1 MRGKVL
7 LIDTVHPVLQE
18 IFEKNDFQC
27 DAFYGKSREELE
39 KIIGNYDGAIIR
51 SKIIFD
57 KALMEKAS
65 NLKFIGRVG
74 AGMENIDVAFAASKN
89 ILCFNSPE
97 GNRDAVGEHA
107 LGILLCLLNKICNAN
122 IEVRKGIWLRESNWG
137 TEIKGKTVGI
147 IGYGNMGSAF
157 AEKLKGFS
165 CNVIAYDKYKQG
177 FQNEFVKE
185 VTLNQLFEQTDIL
198 SIHVPQT
205 QETIKMVDATFIN
218 AFKKDIFLI
227 NTARGKIVNTEHL
240 VEAMKTGKIKGVAL
254 DVLEYEKFSFEEINK
269 DEIPQAFQYLINSDK
284 AILTP
289 HIAGWTFESHKK
301 MAQFLAEKIITKFYP
316 KMSIRD
322 F

>member
-1 MRGKVL
+1 MKGKIL
-7 LIDTVHPVLQE
+7 LIDTVHLVLQE
-18 IFEKNDFQC
+18 IFEKNDFRC
-27 DAFYGKSREELE
+27 DVFYGKSKEELLN
-39 KIIGNYDGAIIR
+39 IISNYDGAIIR

-57 KALMEKAS
+57 KTLIQRAN

-74 AGMENIDVAFAASKN
+74 AGMENIDIEFAKSKN

-107 LGILLCLLNKICNAN
+107 LGIILCLLNKICIAN
-122 IEVRKGIWLRESNWG
+122 IEVRKGIWQRESNWG
-137 TEIKGKTVGI
+137 TEIKGKTFGI

-185 VTLNQLFEQTDIL
+185 VTLNQLFEQTDIF

-218 AFKKDIFLI
+218 AFKKEIFLI

-301 MAQFLAEKIITKFYP
+301 MAQFLAEKIISKYN
-316 KMSIRD
+316 
-322 F
+322 